1 MLPLTWLGAM
11 QETSRVCVWVPGLG
25 NRNLGSRS
33 RLNKGFEE
41 AFAVAAY
48 LISTA
53 FVGTEK
59 LSRDHNP
66 G

>member
-41 AFAVAAY
+41 AFAVAVH
-48 LISTA
+48 S
-53 FVGTEK
+53 FF
-59 LSRDHNP
+59 RH
-66 G
+66 